1 MFGKLFKSLF
11 SGSVKPAAPAAE
23 PTDYKGY
30 QIYAEPMD
38 EGSQYRLAGRIC
50 KEINGE
56 LKTHVFIRSDLF
68 PSKADAEQWM
78 VRKAQVFID
87 QSGDSMFQ

>member
-11 SGSVKPAAPAAE
+11 SGSEKTATQVE
-23 PTDYKGY
+23 PVEYKGY
-30 QIYAEPMD
+30 LIYAEPMA

-56 LKTHVFIRSDLF
+56 LKTHTFIRSDLL
-68 PSKADAEQWM
+68 PSKEEACQWM
-78 VRKAQVFID
+78 VRKAELFID
-87 QSGDSMFQ
+87 QSGDSMFK

>member
-1 MFGKLFKSLF
+1 MFSKLFKSLF
-11 SGSVKPAAPAAE
+11 SGSSKPAPQAE
-23 PTDYKGY
+23 PVEYKGY
-30 QIYAEPMD
+30 LIYAEPMD
-38 EGSQYRLAGRIC
+38 DGSQYRLAGRIC

-68 PSKADAEQWM
+68 PNKEDAMQWM
-78 VRKAQVFID
+78 VRKAEIFID

>member
-11 SGSVKPAAPAAE
+11 SGSEKTATPVE
-23 PTDYKGY
+23 PVEYKGY
-30 QIYAEPMD
+30 QIYAEPMA

-56 LKTHVFIRSDLF
+56 LKTHTFIRSDLL
-68 PSKADAEQWM
+68 PSKEEACQWM
-78 VRKAQVFID
+78 LRKAELFID
-87 QSGDSMFQ
+87 QSGDSMFK

>member
-11 SGSVKPAAPAAE
+11 SSSEKPAVAIE
-23 PTDYKGY
+23 PVEYKGY
-30 QIYAEPMD
+30 LIYAEPMD
-38 EGSQYRLAGRIC
+38 EGQYRLAGRIC
-50 KEINGE
+50 KTIDGE

-78 VRKAQVFID
+78 VRKAEIFID
-87 QSGDSMFQ
+87 QSGDSMFN